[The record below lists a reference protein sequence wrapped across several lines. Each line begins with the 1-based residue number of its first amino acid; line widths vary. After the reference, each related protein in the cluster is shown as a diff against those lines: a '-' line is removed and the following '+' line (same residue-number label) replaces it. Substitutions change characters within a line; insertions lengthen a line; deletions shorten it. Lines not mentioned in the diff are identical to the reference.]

1 MSNRTILAIG
11 YGSLLSGHGL
21 LAERRGGKSRLV
33 ARDAWP
39 IVLSNAMRGLAKPS
53 SHGGYLAMDL
63 EPIDPTRPITARVGT
78 ASGAP
83 GDVGALLL
91 EFDREWGPMIARR
104 EEYASE
110 AFMRLL
116 AMADRAGKP
125 LGEYLLPLAENTA
138 FNLDGYRRELRAMLG
153 YTSPGYIFHPVPL
166 SDGRAAIVAIGS
178 GYHFS
183 GDESIISRRREFG
196 MEKLLTIAD
205 AMRLEQPALDREGQV
220 GYFTECVLGGM
231 HGLAVGDLMTGYDI
245 GAEWAHELA
254 QSVWRALERER
265 GNFLAATSLAEP
277 AYLDR
282 FGGDFSPAL
291 TPLLSLAA
299 IR

>member
-1 MSNRTILAIG
+1 MSNRTILVIG
-11 YGSLLSGHGL
+11 YGSLLSGFGL

-39 IVLSNAMRGLAKPS
+39 VVLSNAARGLAKPS
-53 SHGGYLAMDL
+53 SHGDYLAMDL
-63 EPIDPTRPITARVGT
+63 EPIDPTQPIAARVGRDE
-78 ASGAP
+78 GAP
-83 GDVGALLL
+83 GEIGALLL
-91 EFDREWGPMIARR
+91 EFDREWGALIARR
-104 EEYASE
+104 EEYGSE

-116 AMADRAGKP
+116 EMADRAGKP
-125 LGEYLLPLAENTA
+125 VGEYLLPVAENAA

-166 SDGRAAIVAIGS
+166 DNGRAAIVAIGS

-183 GDESIISRRREFG
+183 SDESIISRRRESG
-196 MEKLLTIAD
+196 MEKLLTLAEAIRVD
-205 AMRLEQPALDREGQV
+205 RLPIDREGQV

-231 HGLAVGDLMTGYDI
+231 HGLAVGDLMAGYDV
-245 GAEWAHELA
+245 GAEWGHELA
-254 QSVWRALERER
+254 QSVWRASERER
-265 GNFLAATSLAEP
+265 ANFLAATSLDDAT
-277 AYLDR
+277 YLHR

>member
-1 MSNRTILAIG
+1 MPNNTLLVIG

-21 LAERRGGKSRLV
+21 LAERRGGRSRLV

-39 IVLSNAMRGLAKPS
+39 VVLSNAMRGLAKPS
-53 SHGGYLAMDL
+53 SHGEYLAMDL
-63 EPIDPTRPITARVGT
+63 EPIDATRPIMARVGT
-78 ASGAP
+78 GEGAT
-83 GDVGALLL
+83 GEIGALLL
-91 EFDREWGPMIARR
+91 EFDREWAALIARR
-104 EEYASE
+104 EEYGSD

-125 LGEYLLPLAENTA
+125 LGEYLLPLAESAA

-183 GDESIISRRREFG
+183 GDESIISRRRECG
-196 MEKLLTIAD
+196 MEKLLSLAEAIAVK
-205 AMRLEQPALDREGQV
+205 RLPIDRGGQV
-220 GYFTECVLGGM
+220 GYFTECVLGGI
-231 HGLAVGDLMTGYDI
+231 HGLGVADLVAGYDF

-254 QSVWRALERER
+254 QSVWAASEREHA
-265 GNFLAATSLAEP
+265 NFLAATSLSEA
-277 AYLDR
+277 AYLHR